1 MGGAGA
7 DRAVRTEERDEY
19 QRTSTVRELPNQLDM
34 EVKKRTESRVTL
46 DIKLGSKQ
54 TFRGTGLCTL
64 TLV

>member
-54 TFRGTGLCTL
+54 TFRGRGLCTL